1 MAMEEVAQNILDK
14 ARNEADQRIHAAEL
28 EREKTL
34 QEADLKIENMAKA
47 VEKELQD
54 NLTRMR
60 RQEISSAELEAKKIV
75 LNTRKDI
82 LNRTFE
88 ETLSEL
94 SKMKPQDKAALYKK
108 ILADGKKVI
117 HRPKVFCPEGE
128 ADLLAGLR
136 GCDSLTEIEMGPGLI
151 LENEDG
157 SVRLDYRFK
166 TILESIW
173 NREMKTISNMLF
185 E

>member
-1 MAMEEVAQNILDK
+1 LV
-14 ARNEADQRIHAAEL
+14 
-28 EREKTL
+28 
-34 QEADLKIENMAKA
+34 
-47 VEKELQD
+47 
-54 NLTRMR
+54 
-60 RQEISSAELEAKKIV
+60 
-75 LNTRKDI
+75 
-82 LNRTFE
+82 
-88 ETLSEL
+88 
-94 SKMKPQDKAALYKK
+94 
-108 ILADGKKVI
+108 DGKKII

-136 GCDSLTEIEMGPGLI
+136 GCDSLTEIDMSPGLI

-166 TILESIW
+166 TILDSIW